1 MNDHRHDENNRWERN
16 LAEAAKGF
24 NEPPETPRERMWD
37 RIAAARQEQH
47 EAVPTPAPAP
57 WWTRRQVLWPA
68 AVAAA
73 LVIGLGLGRLGR
85 QDLAAPSLVD
95 GSATVAMAPTS
106 VPEETSQRPDP
117 YQLAAQPVLARTETL
132 LMQVKS
138 GADDPGGESFS
149 QRAVGLLGQ
158 TRLLLNSPAAEDPAL
173 KQLLEDLEIALARTV
188 RVTAGPH
195 PVAQNDSERQ
205 TLEDGLVR
213 KAILPRLREQLTSGP
228 TTVGL

>member
-1 MNDHRHDENNRWERN
+1 MNDHRHDDNKRWKSN
-16 LAEAAKGF
+16 LAEAARGF

-47 EAVPTPAPAP
+47 EAVPAPAPAP
-57 WWTRRQVLWPA
+57 WWARRQVLWPA

-85 QDLAAPSLVD
+85 QDLS
-95 GSATVAMAPTS
+95 TPT
-106 VPEETSQRPDP
+106 PLGGETTLAEAVTERSPRPDP

-138 GADDPGGESFS
+138 GVDESGGESFS
-149 QRAVGLLGQ
+149 QRAVGLLSQ
-158 TRLLLNSPAAEDPAL
+158 TRLLLNSPAADDPAL
-173 KQLLEDLEIALARTV
+173 RQLLEDLEIALARTV

-195 PVAQNDSERQ
+195 PVAQNDAERQ

-228 TTVGL
+228 STVGL